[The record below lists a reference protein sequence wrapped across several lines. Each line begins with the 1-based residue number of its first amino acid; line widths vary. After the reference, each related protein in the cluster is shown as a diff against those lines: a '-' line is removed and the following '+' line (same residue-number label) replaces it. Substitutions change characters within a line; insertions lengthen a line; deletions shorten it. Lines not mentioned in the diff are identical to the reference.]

1 MKSNLNVYLQSYL
14 QGDHFPD
21 HMKFPDCSSIGKQR
35 LPGIELGLYRFKM
48 LNDTLN
54 DTKMKQNIINV

>member
-1 MKSNLNVYLQSYL
+1 
-14 QGDHFPD
+14 
-21 HMKFPDCSSIGKQR
+21 MKFPDFSSIGKQR

-54 DTKMKQNIINV
+54 DIKMKQNIINV